1 MTHSKPSA
9 TKTNNTKRLIV
20 ITGLSFLFAV
30 IGFSIWK
37 WFFELSIQQLAI
49 QKLEFV
55 AFSGQ
60 FLAHTTFTLA
70 IGLIPFIYDTTIR
83 LGHIG
88 ELWKRLVTLS
98 TILITAI
105 IFWQLRIQFLQTE
118 LQQVFVDSSLALGA
132 LNFQVYLLI
141 GLISG
146 ACLTWITLRSAQNI
160 V

>member
-1 MTHSKPSA
+1 MTHSKPPA
-9 TKTNNTKRLIV
+9 ARTNNTKRLIA
-20 ITGLSFLFAV
+20 ITGLSFFFAV
-30 IGFSIWK
+30 IGFSIWE
-37 WFFELSIQQLAI
+37 WFFKLSVHQVAI
-49 QKLEFV
+49 QKLEFG

-60 FLAHTTFTLA
+60 FLAHMTFTIA

-83 LGHIG
+83 LGYIG
-88 ELWKRLVTLS
+88 EPWKRLVTLS

-118 LQQVFVDSSLALGA
+118 LQQVLVDSSLVLGA

-146 ACLTWITLRSAQNI
+146 ACLTWITFRSTQNI
-160 V
+160 M